1 MTQTI
6 PNDFMDLFSKPAFGH
21 LATVMPDGSPQL
33 SPLWVDY
40 DGKFLL
46 INSARDRV
54 KDKNMRRDGRVAIE
68 VQDPDDPYR
77 YVLIR
82 GKVAEITEE
91 GAEAHIDKLS
101 LKYTGKLYQGR
112 VLGQV
117 RVIYKILP
125 DKITT
130 SRR

>member
-1 MTQTI
+1 MAQTI

-46 INSARDRV
+46 INSARERV

-82 GKVAEITEE
+82 GKVVEITEE

-112 VLGQV
+112 VPGQV

-130 SRR
+130 SRE